1 MKKLVECIPNFSE
14 GRNPAVIAQIIK
26 SITDIPDT
34 ILLDQESDPDH
45 NRSVITFAGSPEA
58 VFEAAFQAIKKAQ
71 ELIDLDVHRGEHPR
85 MGATDVCPF
94 VPLKGVT
101 VEECIEWAKKL
112 GERVGSEL
120 QIPVYL
126 YEKTAT
132 RKERENLADVRKG
145 EYEGIKVEIETNPD
159 RTPDYGPSRLGKA
172 GAVAIGVRA
181 PLIAFNV
188 NLDTNDLSIA
198 KKIAKKIRFKDGGF
212 PYVKALGFTLE
223 DKGIVQ
229 VSMNLTNYKETNVHV
244 VFDAIEKEAK
254 KYGVKVLESELIG
267 LIPEASL
274 ISAAKHYLKITDFKT
289 SQILE
294 HNLQGKI
301 EEF

>member
-1 MKKLVECIPNFSE
+1 MEKIVECIPNFSE
-14 GRNPAVIAQIIK
+14 GRNPEVIAQIIK

-120 QIPVYL
+120 EIPVYL

-159 RTPDYGPSRLGKA
+159 RTPDYGPSKLGKA
-172 GAVAIGVRA
+172 GAIAIGVRE
-181 PLIAFNV
+181 PLIAYNV

-244 VFDAIEKEAK
+244 VFDAIKKEAK

-267 LIPEASL
+267 LIPESAL
-274 ISAAKHYLKITDFKT
+274 IAAAKHYLKITDFKN

-294 HNLQGKI
+294 QNLQEKL